1 MNKNMQLPGLPHL
14 DYALDDD
21 CNKLITFYEIFKEYS
36 DTPELAEQQACYMM
50 LAPILLTG
58 KI

>member
-1 MNKNMQLPGLPHL
+1 MQLPGLPHL